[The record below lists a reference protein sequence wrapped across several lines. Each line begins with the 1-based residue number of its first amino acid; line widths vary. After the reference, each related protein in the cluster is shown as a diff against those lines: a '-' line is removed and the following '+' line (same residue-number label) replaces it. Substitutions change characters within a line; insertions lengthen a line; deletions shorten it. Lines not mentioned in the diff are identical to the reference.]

1 MVRFRIN
8 RNSPAPERF
17 ENPPDDFALGIT
29 KPDIV
34 VGHSMRAIRPARAVK
49 SPGAALVPPQE
60 LCEFW
65 PPDKL
70 FLPGIRGKCRSEKG
84 RVPLQERGPSFQ
96 HLPLKRPRPQQ
107 LWRLPGRWSL
117 KRDGDQREMTSV
129 LPSITIGHC
138 SAPSYDGR
146 ATANK
151 IAATQFVCRG
161 SVASAPQLRG
171 SMTIPYRRR
180 REVDCAVPHSIA
192 SGCRR

>member
-1 MVRFRIN
+1 MVRFRILN
-8 RNSPAPERF
+8 RNSPAPE
-17 ENPPDDFALGIT
+17 
-29 KPDIV
+29 V
-34 VGHSMRAIRPARAVK
+34 VK

-60 LCEFW
+60 LCEHYFVFW

-84 RVPLQERGPSFQ
+84 RAPLQERGPSFQ

-171 SMTIPYRRR
+171 STTIPYRRR